1 MKGDAGLAERRATL
15 LQAAAEVGR
24 KVTSILDLDE
34 LLRQTVDVICDEFG
48 FYYTGVFLVDATGRW
63 AVLRA
68 GRGEAGAAMLAEGHR
83 LEVGG
88 TSMIGAV
95 TADRKARIALDVGA
109 EPVHFKNPHL
119 PETRS
124 ETALPLLVGD
134 DVIGAVTV
142 QSVQAAAFSDD
153 DVTALQAMADH
164 LAVAIR
170 NARLIEE
177 LEAAHDEL
185 VRTKTFEAIAAATTE
200 AIHWI
205 GNKALPI
212 SSGVGRLRED
222 LERLAEYAPDVVES
236 MYEDLELIEESA
248 HLIVSVQEHLIGPA
262 REERPWPAM
271 LDDVVKDSA
280 VALRIPAE
288 MLSYSVAPDLP
299 LALADTTQ
307 LRRAFAYVLKNA
319 LEAMEGLAKQH
330 IAVQVAPTD
339 DGRFVAVRITDSGPG
354 IPAEEL
360 DRIWAAFY
368 STKGATHAGLGLSAT
383 LQILRQMDGHVSAT
397 NIPDGGAQLE
407 LLLPV
412 FDGELPSARLAAD
425 QSVLLIDDDDAWSRF
440 AEKAL
445 VDAGSTVVR
454 SADGRTD
461 PATFDLILLDD
472 VLEAADS
479 EALLR
484 WLGTLDAAGKVI
496 VVASSLRVE
505 RMMELMRYGV
515 RDLLLK
521 PYVPAALAKALS

>member
-1 MKGDAGLAERRATL
+1 
-15 LQAAAEVGR
+15 
-24 KVTSILDLDE
+24 
-34 LLRQTVDVICDEFG
+34 
-48 FYYTGVFLVDATGRW
+48 
-63 AVLRA
+63 
-68 GRGEAGAAMLAEGHR
+68 
-83 LEVGG
+83 
-88 TSMIGAV
+88 
-95 TADRKARIALDVGA
+95 
-109 EPVHFKNPHL
+109 
-119 PETRS
+119 
-124 ETALPLLVGD
+124 
-134 DVIGAVTV
+134 
-142 QSVQAAAFSDD
+142 
-153 DVTALQAMADH
+153 
-164 LAVAIR
+164 
-170 NARLIEE
+170 
-177 LEAAHDEL
+177 
-185 VRTKTFEAIAAATTE
+185 
-200 AIHWI
+200 
-205 GNKALPI
+205 
-212 SSGVGRLRED
+212 
-222 LERLAEYAPDVVES
+222 
-236 MYEDLELIEESA
+236 
-248 HLIVSVQEHLIGPA
+248 
-262 REERPWPAM
+262 
-271 LDDVVKDSA
+271 
-280 VALRIPAE
+280 
-288 MLSYSVAPDLP
+288 
-299 LALADTTQ
+299 
-307 LRRAFAYVLKNA
+307 
-319 LEAMEGLAKQH
+319 
-330 IAVQVAPTD
+330 
-339 DGRFVAVRITDSGPG
+339 VAVRITDSGPG

-383 LQILRQMDGHVSAT
+383 LQILRQMDGHVLAT

-515 RDLLLK
+515 RDVLLK